1 MKIING
7 GVTAAKGF
15 QAAGLRA
22 GVKPG
27 KTNKDM
33 AMIVSECDAVCAG
46 TFTRNKVKAAPVK
59 WDMQIVES
67 QDKARAIVANSG
79 VANACTGQKG
89 MENAKATAQKAAEHF
104 GVTAE
109 QVLVASTGVIGAQLP
124 MNVILHGVDMLASTL
139 SDTKEAG
146 HEAAEAILT
155 TDTRKKEIAVT
166 FEIGGTIVT
175 MGGMCKGSGM
185 IHPNMGTM
193 LGFVTT
199 DAAITKEMLVK
210 ALKADVEDTYNMVS
224 VDGDTST
231 NDTVLVLANGMAENV
246 VIDQEGEAFDT
257 FVKALHTVNEHLAK
271 CIAGDGEGCTK
282 LFEVQ
287 AKHAATKEDAKLLS
301 KSVVTSSLTKAAVF
315 GKDANWGRIL
325 CAMGYS
331 GADFDPELVDIVL
344 KSSAGELAIVKDGVA
359 TDYSEE
365 IATEILSQNP
375 VIAIVDAHA
384 GEEEATA
391 WGCDLT
397 YDYVSI
403 NADYRS

>member
-124 MNVILHGVDMLASTL
+124 MDVILHGVDMLASTL

-199 DAAITKEMLVK
+199 DAAITKEMLVM

-231 NDTVLVLANGMAENV
+231 NDTVLVLANGMAENA